1 MSLFEVAI
9 LQVPTK
15 KEIEEGTG
23 EEKLVFGPTFVT
35 AKDGQSAAIKA
46 VLGNADK
53 TASINQDRMQVLV
66 RPFA

>member
-1 MSLFEVAI
+1 MPLFEVAI
-9 LQVPTK
+9 LELPTK

-23 EEKLVFGPTFVT
+23 EEKLAFGPQSVV

-46 VLGNADK
+46 VLENAEAAGKVDK
-53 TASINQDRMQVLV
+53 ARMQVLV